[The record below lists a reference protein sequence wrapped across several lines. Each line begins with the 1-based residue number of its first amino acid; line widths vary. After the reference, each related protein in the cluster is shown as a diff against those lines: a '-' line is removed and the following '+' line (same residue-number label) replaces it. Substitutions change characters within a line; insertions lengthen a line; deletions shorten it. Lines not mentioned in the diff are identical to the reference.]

1 MVAKVNFFCYAFASV
16 FKKWYHSDVVANDT
30 KNTER
35 RSLMFNISLN
45 EDELKTIYLE
55 EVQKRLEDWEQQTLL
70 MDMKEL
76 CKMLSLSRPTVE
88 KLFIYNPHFPSMRV
102 GKKWLFNRKE
112 VEEYINHWSKD
123 VRKKG
128 GVIE

>member
-1 MVAKVNFFCYAFASV
+1 M
-16 FKKWYHSDVVANDT
+16 
-30 KNTER
+30 
-35 RSLMFNISLN
+35 LNISLD
-45 EDELKTIYLE
+45 EKELKELFLE
-55 EVQKRLEDWEQQTLL
+55 EVRKRVGEIEEQMLL
-70 MDMKEL
+70 IDTKEL

-112 VEEYINHWSKD
+112 VEEYINRWSID

>member
-1 MVAKVNFFCYAFASV
+1 
-16 FKKWYHSDVVANDT
+16 
-30 KNTER
+30 
-35 RSLMFNISLN
+35 MFNINLN
-45 EDELKTIYLE
+45 EDELKTLYLE

-88 KLFIYNPHFPSMRV
+88 KLFIYNPDFPSMRV
-102 GKKWLFNRKE
+102 DKKWLFPRKE
-112 VEEYINHWSKD
+112 VETYIKRWSID

-128 GVIE
+128 GSVDCD

>member
-1 MVAKVNFFCYAFASV
+1 
-16 FKKWYHSDVVANDT
+16 
-30 KNTER
+30 
-35 RSLMFNISLN
+35 MFNINLN
-45 EDELKTIYLE
+45 EAELKTIYLE

-88 KLFIYNPHFPSMRV
+88 KLFIYNPDFPSMRV
-102 GKKWLFNRKE
+102 GKKWLFPRKE
-112 VEEYINHWSKD
+112 VEEYIKRWSID

-128 GVIE
+128 GTIEWD